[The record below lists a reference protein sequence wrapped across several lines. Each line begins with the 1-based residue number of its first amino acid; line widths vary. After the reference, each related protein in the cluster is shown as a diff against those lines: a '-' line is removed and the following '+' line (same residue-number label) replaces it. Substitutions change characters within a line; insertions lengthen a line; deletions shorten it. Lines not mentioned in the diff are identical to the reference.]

1 MQEILLWLV
10 LILCAVIGIV
20 CAVQAVMLRRLMEQ
34 IQQKPQNTVQ
44 KEEFDKLQQR
54 MTQIYASVQ
63 TSQEASSKYFESM
76 AKLLREDQQMAAS
89 AQEEKMDYIS
99 DRTRHDLAEIKKN
112 SEALT
117 LRTEERLRTF
127 AAENEQKLSGIRQTI
142 GQGLQQMQAEQTR
155 QLDEMRKV
163 VDEKMQKVLDE
174 RMKQAFSA
182 VNERLE
188 QVYKGLGEMQTLAN
202 GVGDLKKLLTNVKTR
217 GEIGEIQLQALLSD
231 ILAEG
236 QYIQN
241 AKLGKGIVE
250 FAVRMPDKADGEVL
264 LPIDAKFAG
273 DTYLHLQ
280 EAYTSGEPSQ
290 ITAMQKQLAQRIRSE
305 AQDIAAKYIV
315 PPQTTDFG
323 ILFLPTEG
331 LYTEAV
337 RLGLPDE
344 IFRKYRVFITGPTTI
359 AAILCTLQMGFQS
372 LAVQRYSSEVW
383 QVLGEV
389 RTEFHKFADAL
400 TKTQDKLQSASDELE
415 KLVGVRTRQMV
426 KRLDH
431 VQSFL
436 TNENDTLI

>member
-1 MQEILLWLV
+1 MQETLLWLV

-76 AKLLREDQQMAAS
+76 AKLLREDQQMAAA

-202 GVGDLKKLLTNVKTR
+202 GVGDLKKILTNVKTR

-241 AKLGKGIVE
+241 AKLGKGVVE

-280 EAYTSGEPSQ
+280 EAYTSGEPAQ
-290 ITAMQKQLAQRIRSE
+290 ITAMQKQLVQRIRSE

-359 AAILCTLQMGFQS
+359 AAILCTLQIGFQS

-436 TNENDTLI
+436 TDNETT

>member
-34 IQQKPQNTVQ
+34 IQQKPQNIVQ

-436 TNENDTLI
+436 TDNETT